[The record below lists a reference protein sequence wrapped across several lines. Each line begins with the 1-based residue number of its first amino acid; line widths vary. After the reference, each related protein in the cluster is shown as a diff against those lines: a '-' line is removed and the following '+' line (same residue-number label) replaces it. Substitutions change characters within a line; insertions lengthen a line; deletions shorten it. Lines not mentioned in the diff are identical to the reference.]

1 MKKYAI
7 ILAAGKGTRMKSE
20 EPKCAHLFAGKPMV
34 QRIVEE
40 CKKCNFDDIIV
51 IVGYKKEYIYDILGN
66 SVKYA
71 IQDQQLGTGH
81 AVICTE
87 GLVDA
92 HDALCVVLPGD
103 MPRVDSD
110 IINKTI
116 EDYLASNVSL
126 VVVSSIQPDPTGYG
140 RIYKENGIFKRII
153 EHKDATEEQRKINE
167 VNSGLYCVDMTLMYD
182 ALHQV
187 KTSKVSGEY
196 YFTDI
201 VEIIGRNH
209 KVKSL
214 PFTCYEK
221 FVGINDLDALAK
233 AEEAFLN
240 DQR

>member
-34 QRIVEE
+34 LRIVEE

-51 IVGYKKEYIYDILGN
+51 IVGYKKEYIYDILGD

-81 AVICTE
+81 AVLCTE

-92 HDALCVVLPGD
+92 NDALCVVLPGD
-103 MPRVDSD
+103 MPRVDSE
-110 IINKTI
+110 IINETI
-116 EDYLASNVSL
+116 NNYLATKVAL
-126 VVVSSIQPDPTGYG
+126 TVVSSIQPDPTGYG
-140 RIYKENGIFKRII
+140 RIYKENGVFKRII
-153 EHKDATEEQRKINE
+153 EHKDATDEQRKINE
-167 VNSGLYCVDMTLMYD
+167 VNSGLYCVDMHLMYE

-187 KTSKVSGEY
+187 KTSSVSGEY

-209 KVKSL
+209 KVNSL
-214 PFTCYEK
+214 PFACYNK
-221 FVGINDLDALAK
+221 FVGINDLDTLHQ
-233 AEEAFLN
+233 AEEEYLN
-240 DQR
+240 DK